1 MMRIGICD
9 DEAKA
14 VQVSKDFIEK
24 FLKKNKCE
32 YEIHEFLNPEEL
44 YHYVREVFMIWI
56 YCFWILK

>member
-24 FLKKNKCE
+24 FLKKTSVSMK
-32 YEIHEFLNPEEL
+32 
-44 YHYVREVFMIWI
+44 FMN
-56 YCFWILK
+56 F